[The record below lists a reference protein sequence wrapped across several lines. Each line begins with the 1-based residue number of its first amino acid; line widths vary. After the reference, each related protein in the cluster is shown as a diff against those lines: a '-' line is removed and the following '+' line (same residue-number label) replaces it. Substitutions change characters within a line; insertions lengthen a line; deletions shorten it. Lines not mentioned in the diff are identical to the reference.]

1 MTFIFFFFYESF
13 HSFTS
18 QVISNFLVAPPTHT
32 LPAIPPPCLYE
43 GTPPLTHLLLPHS
56 SSITLHRGIKPP
68 QDQGPPLPLI
78 SDKAILCYLCIWSN
92 GFLPEYSLVTF
103 II

>member
-1 MTFIFFFFYESF
+1 
-13 HSFTS
+13 
-18 QVISNFLVAPPTHT
+18 
-32 LPAIPPPCLYE
+32 
-43 GTPPLTHLLLPHS
+43 
-56 SSITLHRGIKPP
+56 
-68 QDQGPPLPLI
+68 LI